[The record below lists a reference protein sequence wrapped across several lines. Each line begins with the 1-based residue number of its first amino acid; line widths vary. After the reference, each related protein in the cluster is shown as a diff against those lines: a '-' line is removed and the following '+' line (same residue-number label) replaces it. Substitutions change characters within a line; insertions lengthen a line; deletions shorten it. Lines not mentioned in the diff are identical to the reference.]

1 MGCGEFSGACHC
13 LFPVRLHPMKEPS
26 AERRAIVAFLRRTT
40 HLETLARILEDHA
53 DMLSPKAFEY
63 YCQAR
68 GIGLKVVP

>member
-1 MGCGEFSGACHC
+1 
-13 LFPVRLHPMKEPS
+13 MKEPS